1 MKNDDLDTSDVM
13 AYSAVNAETEKPK
26 EGKKKSKKK
35 K

>member
-1 MKNDDLDTSDVM
+1 MKNDDLETSDVM